1 MTGRI
6 CGLCSV
12 RATRL
17 DTTNHSGLSFWTI
30 NRTHGFG
37 WATTYMLMLGGQ
49 DHSCCR
55 PSDKLCYQI
64 SASMMCFSF
73 PGMHH
78 GWVNFINFK
87 KPIQVTLASANRA
100 FPSWEPGTTT
110 TSASTTATAHTRF
123 AASRSSSSSTSSTS
137 RCVGVALLDGRYHK
151 TPYWSWPFRFT
162 SRADDADFLGEEQW
176 AWLDRTLRGSEC
188 EVNLIVSGL
197 QVLPEGR
204 WQGENWDRFPRAR
217 QRLLDVVLSSG
228 ARSPIILSGDVHF
241 AELSQV
247 SCRPRGADGS
257 FKKVDLWEVTTSGMT
272 HSWETAHKSMM
283 PLFRLFMAAAPNRAQ
298 RGFPF
303 TGLNVAVMDLKFSQ
317 SPDEPPRI
325 ESAILSV
332 DGGRHLV
339 TQLEGPRLPASSL
352 GPWECEPALGKPSLL
367 VIMATEFLFFVVV
380 GSVMT
385 LMFAAFT
392 SPIWGVVL
400 LAYYLAHR
408 LRGARGGSGR
418 LKQC

>member
-137 RCVGVALLDGRYHK
+137 PPTPRAARRPGCTGSTGWRCRGR
-151 TPYWSWPFRFT
+151 
-162 SRADDADFLGEEQW
+162 RAGAW
-176 AWLDRTLRGSEC
+176 AWRCWTGGTTRRPTGAGPSA
-188 EVNLIVSGL
+188 S
-197 QVLPEGR
+197 
-204 WQGENWDRFPRAR
+204 PRAPTTPTSWAR
-217 QRLLDVVLSSG
+217 SSG
-228 ARSPIILSGDVHF
+228 RGWTARCAG
-241 AELSQV
+241 
-247 SCRPRGADGS
+247 R
-257 FKKVDLWEVTTSGMT
+257 
-272 HSWETAHKSMM
+272 
-283 PLFRLFMAAAPNRAQ
+283 
-298 RGFPF
+298 
-303 TGLNVAVMDLKFSQ
+303 
-317 SPDEPPRI
+317 
-325 ESAILSV
+325 SA
-332 DGGRHLV
+332 R
-339 TQLEGPRLPASSL
+339 
-352 GPWECEPALGKPSLL
+352 
-367 VIMATEFLFFVVV
+367 
-380 GSVMT
+380 
-385 LMFAAFT
+385 
-392 SPIWGVVL
+392 
-400 LAYYLAHR
+400 
-408 LRGARGGSGR
+408 
-418 LKQC
+418 